1 MEQRIQYATTN
12 DGVQVAFAT
21 TGDGQPLV
29 SIPAPPDNH
38 LQLEWE
44 NPGMRENVAALSRHH
59 LLVRFDARGSGLS
72 GRGLASYTLDDRLLD
87 MEAVVE
93 KLGLERFDLL
103 AGGHGNQLAIAFA
116 HRHPAMVRRIVAV
129 DPFVDG
135 NNWMDPETVEFLGG
149 ILDRDFDTFTEVVGA
164 RMFGWGNEDGPRFS
178 AFFRAAVNQRD
189 ARVIY
194 DAMKQIELAQLLP
207 EIDAPV
213 LVLRHHE
220 AETIPLEETRRFAA
234 RLPNASV
241 AVVEGRPRE
250 GGTIGMRRR
259 LADFLGT
266 PWEEPAAIAPAEPIG
281 VLRAIMFTDIEN
293 HTPLMQ
299 RLGDSNGRAVIRAH
313 DRITREVL
321 ARHDGA
327 EVKTTG
333 DGFLVS
339 FTSAQR
345 ALDCA
350 IDLQRALAADK
361 ETAGLRVRIG
371 INAGEPIAED
381 GDLFGQS
388 VIAASRIA
396 ACATGGEI
404 LAAEVVR
411 LLTAGKGFHFADR
424 GEMELRGLE
433 EPVRLYTL
441 AWE

>member
-1 MEQRIQYATTN
+1 MEQRIQYATTD

-29 SIPAPPDNH
+29 SIPSPPDNH

-44 NPGMRENVAALSRHH
+44 YPGMRENVEALSRHH
-59 LLVRFDARGSGLS
+59 MLVRFDARGSGLS
-72 GRGLASYTLDDRLLD
+72 GRSLASYTIEDRLLD

-93 KLGLERFDLL
+93 KLGLERFDVL

-135 NNWMDPETVEFLGG
+135 NNWMDAESIEFLGG

-164 RMFGWGNEDGPRFS
+164 RIFGWGNDEGPRFS

-194 DAMKQIELAQLLP
+194 DSMKSVDLAPLLP
-207 EIDAPV
+207 RVDAPV

-220 AETIPLEETRRFAA
+220 AETTPLEETRRFAA
-234 RLPNASV
+234 MLPNASV
-241 AVVEGRPRE
+241 AVIEGRPLE
-250 GGTIGMRRR
+250 GGTTGMRRR

-266 PWEEPAAIAPAEPIG
+266 PWEEPAATPPAEPIG

-299 RLGDSNGRAVIRAH
+299 RLGDILGRAVIRAH
-313 DRITREVL
+313 DRITRETL

-333 DGFLVS
+333 DGFLAS
-339 FTSAQR
+339 FISTQR

-350 IDLQRALAADK
+350 IDLQRALATSAD
-361 ETAGLRVRIG
+361 TAELRVRIG

-396 ACATGGEI
+396 ACASGGEI
-404 LAAEVVR
+404 LVAEVVR
-411 LLTAGKGFHFADR
+411 LLTAGKGFEFTDR
-424 GEMELRGLE
+424 GDMELRGLE
-433 EPVRLYTL
+433 EPVRLYSLT
-441 AWE
+441 WE